1 MELSQEGAGAEP
13 ELLDENYCKMSK
25 MSAEADQDDGEEDEQ
40 DDEAEDEEE
49 EETLCYTFSADLLA
63 SGDIVDVTSNCV
75 DMQGLSEAAVE
86 LMRPATILRKQ
97 PNNSQ
102 SLNLPSV
109 VIHSASN
116 TPKKKKRNTSTSS
129 SQNQT
134 KNNNNSDNKPNGGGG
149 GIPKRSKSFH
159 ISSQKKRKISFENN
173 FRTKKNIRF
182 TYAYLLQKCCAR
194 FQSGNVGKRHVWY
207 ISIPWVFEIPTK
219 NTFIETKTK
228 FIALV
233 LQNIV
238 ILCAAAIAIF

>member
-40 DDEAEDEEE
+40 DDEAEDEE

-173 FRTKKNIRF
+173 FRTKKIFALHMHIYCKNSVRDFRVAMLVKDMFGILVF
-182 TYAYLLQKCCAR
+182 LGCLKYLL
-194 FQSGNVGKRHVWY
+194 
-207 ISIPWVFEIPTK
+207 
-219 NTFIETKTK
+219 KTHLLK
-228 FIALV
+228 LK
-233 LQNIV
+233 LNLLLWSYK
-238 ILCAAAIAIF
+238 IL

>member
-40 DDEAEDEEE
+40 DEEAEDEEE

-173 FRTKKNIRF
+173 FRTKKIFALHMHIYCKNAVRDFRVAMLVKDMFGILVF
-182 TYAYLLQKCCAR
+182 LGCLKYLL
-194 FQSGNVGKRHVWY
+194 
-207 ISIPWVFEIPTK
+207 
-219 NTFIETKTK
+219 KTHLLK
-228 FIALV
+228 LK
-233 LQNIV
+233 LNLLLWSYK
-238 ILCAAAIAIF
+238 IL

>member
-40 DDEAEDEEE
+40 DEEAEDEEEE

-134 KNNNNSDNKPNGGGG
+134 KKNNNSDNKHNGGGG

-173 FRTKKNIRF
+173 FRTK
-182 TYAYLLQKCCAR
+182 
-194 FQSGNVGKRHVWY
+194 
-207 ISIPWVFEIPTK
+207 
-219 NTFIETKTK
+219 
-228 FIALV
+228 
-233 LQNIV
+233 
-238 ILCAAAIAIF
+238 

>member
-1 MELSQEGAGAEP
+1 MELSQEGAGSEP

-40 DDEAEDEEE
+40 DEEAEDEE

-116 TPKKKKRNTSTSS
+116 TPKKKKRNTSSS
-129 SQNQT
+129 NQT
-134 KNNNNSDNKPNGGGG
+134 NNNNNSDGGG

-159 ISSQKKRKISFENN
+159 ISSQKKRKISF
-173 FRTKKNIRF
+173 
-182 TYAYLLQKCCAR
+182 
-194 FQSGNVGKRHVWY
+194 GNL
-207 ISIPWVFEIPTK
+207 
-219 NTFIETKTK
+219 NFIE
-228 FIALV
+228 I
-233 LQNIV
+233 
-238 ILCAAAIAIF
+238 